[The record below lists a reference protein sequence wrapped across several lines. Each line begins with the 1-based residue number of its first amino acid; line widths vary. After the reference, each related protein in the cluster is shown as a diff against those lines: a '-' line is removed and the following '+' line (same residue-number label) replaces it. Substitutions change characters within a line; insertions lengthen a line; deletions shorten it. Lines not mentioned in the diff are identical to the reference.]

1 MRGMSTAIRR
11 KLGLSDYLKFPMD
24 GRRHELLDGEEIVTP
39 PPTVNHQRIVLNV
52 FRVIENRTL
61 GRGEVLISPVGVVLA
76 KHTALEPDILYI
88 SKRRASIAKSDLVR
102 GAPDLAVEVV
112 SPSTQ
117 TLDRGRKRE
126 AYEAAGVREYWVVD
140 PFARVVEIHVF
151 GRRRRARVY
160 AAADAF
166 RSPLLKSF
174 LAPVADLFKGL
185 R

>member
-1 MRGMSTAIRR
+1 MRPMSTAIRR

-39 PPTVNHQRIVLNV
+39 PPTVNHQRILLNV
-52 FRVIENRTL
+52 FRILENRTL
-61 GRGEVLISPVGVVLA
+61 GRGEVLVSPVGVVLA
-76 KHTALEPDILYI
+76 KHTALEPDVFFI
-88 SKRRASIAKSDLVR
+88 SRRRASIAKSDLIR
-102 GAPDLAVEVV
+102 GAPDLVVEVV

-126 AYEAAGVREYWVVD
+126 AYEASGVREYWVVD

-151 GRRRRARVY
+151 GRRRAARVY
-160 AAADAF
+160 AAADAIRSAVLRGF
-166 RSPLLKSF
+166 RV
-174 LAPVADLFKGL
+174 PVAELFKGL